1 MTPPGR
7 ARGAA
12 DSKRMEKL
20 AAGLSLTVQRA
31 TRLPGLPSAA
41 RIRKWVL
48 AALVGADY
56 RRAAELN
63 VRLVNAAEGRRLNH
77 RWRGK
82 DCATNVLSFPAAV
95 PEGVPVRLLGDLVI
109 CAPVVRREV
118 QEQGK
123 GLEAHWAHLVIHG
136 VLHLLGYDHEAPD
149 EARTMEALEVSVLA
163 ALGYPD
169 PYAAP
174 VVDS

>member
-1 MTPPGR
+1 M
-7 ARGAA
+7 AA
-12 DSKRMEKL
+12 E
-20 AAGLSLTVQRA
+20 LSLTVQRA
-31 TRLPGLPSAA
+31 THMPGLPSDV
-41 RIRKWVL
+41 RIRKWVV
-48 AALVGADY
+48 AALAGGDF
-56 RRAAELN
+56 RQAAELS
-63 VRLVNAAEGRRLNH
+63 VRLVNAAEGRRLNR

-82 DCATNVLSFPAAV
+82 DYATNVLSFPATL